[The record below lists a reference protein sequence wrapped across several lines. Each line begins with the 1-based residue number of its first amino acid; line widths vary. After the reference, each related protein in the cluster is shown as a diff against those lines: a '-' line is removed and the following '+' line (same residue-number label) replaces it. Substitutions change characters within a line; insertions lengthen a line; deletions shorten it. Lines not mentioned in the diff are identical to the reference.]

1 MTSRYVG
8 KPFLRLLEC
17 YVLDAMG
24 ALHADQA
31 EVLRLMEPK
40 LGETYGM
47 KGTWQQ
53 IVSAQMSL
61 PDVLPGKIRVL
72 WESQLET
79 ATARGSTIN
88 PGEFATAFVDQN
100 FPDVVAAVP

>member
-17 YVLDAMG
+17 YVLDAIG
-24 ALHADQA
+24 KLQADQA

-40 LGETYGM
+40 LGETYGT

-61 PDVLPGKIRVL
+61 PDALPGKIRAL
-72 WESQLET
+72 WDRQLET
-79 ATARGSTIN
+79 ATARGSTID
-88 PGEFATAFVDQN
+88 PSEFATAFVDQN
-100 FPDVVAAVP
+100 FPGATAAVP